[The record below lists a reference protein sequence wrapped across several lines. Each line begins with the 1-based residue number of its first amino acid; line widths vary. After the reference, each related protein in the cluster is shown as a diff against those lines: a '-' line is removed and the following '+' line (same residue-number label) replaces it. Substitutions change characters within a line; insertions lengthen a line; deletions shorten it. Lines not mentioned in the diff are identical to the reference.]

1 MVSIGPKIGVQGE
14 REFRAAFR
22 EITAQARLLNAEM
35 EKLTQTFSHEDSAMT
50 RTAKVSE
57 QLTKQIKE
65 QDEVTQKA
73 AKMKELAIQ
82 HHEAAKNAYERE
94 REKLA
99 KLTKEHE
106 AAGKE
111 LEELKKQYGTSN
123 EKVKEAS
130 KAFEKQ
136 TKELNDQTKKVEDH
150 RVEIIRSR
158 EVIAEWTRR
167 ETESTTEAAKFR
179 QELEKQPHVLEQ
191 VGGAMEK
198 AGGLAE
204 SFGGTLTKYVTTP
217 LLAMGTYA
225 LKSASDVTDG
235 MAKIYTI
242 SKESQL
248 PMSQMKDQ
256 LIELSDATGYAMDD
270 LTEAAYQAV
279 SASVPTEKAADFMAD
294 AAKLARGGFTTTTQ
308 AVDLLT
314 TVINAYGMEAEDA
327 AYISDILLK
336 TQNDGKT
343 IVDELAR
350 SMGTVIPTAA
360 NYHISLEQL
369 AGAYATM
376 TKQGVNT
383 ARATTFMNAMFTEL
397 EKEGSD
403 VSDIL
408 EEETGKSFAQL
419 MDSGMSLADVLKILY
434 DHVDN
439 DTEEFQKLFGNI
451 RSGKAAA
458 ALIRD
463 DFNVLTEEIE
473 RMGKATGQTE
483 YALRVLETPS
493 LKARKA
499 LNRLKNTAEDL
510 GEVMLDRLLPYLEK
524 VVDGVE
530 KFSKWFRELDDVTKN
545 YIINIGLA
553 AASAGPLL
561 KVFGKLLKGGGKL
574 VTSFGLISKEAK
586 NTGGILSGMHKIIK
600 TDGLGFEALA
610 PAVGAVTTAFVALGV
625 AAKYLDDSR
634 EAQAKK
640 DYELNSRQKELIET
654 SEILREKQ
662 TAMAEETQ
670 EEVAV
675 INANADAAAVL
686 KARYN
691 NLVDENGKVKEGSED
706 LAKVIKEQLADALGI
721 EYDKID
727 DLIEKNGKFGDSIDA
742 IIEKQ
747 KIQALM
753 EAYKDDYVDALK
765 RRAEQT
771 EIVTQLQKDLND
783 QDALLKEAEK
793 ELSDTI
799 NNPDTNKNV
808 VERGLAIKDA
818 AAKVSQYSQN
828 VADLRGELEQQAP
841 MLDQTNAIILNYENL
856 PIAAEQGIRE
866 MAIANEK
873 LVMGFLDAEHG
884 SQESLHR
891 QTENIK
897 KNLDDARQKFE
908 RGGYGVTK
916 ENVEMWEQLLDEA
929 QVEEAKYWHI
939 LRETGEKSPEQIA
952 EGLEKNK
959 DKLRE
964 AVKKFGD
971 DGLGNPMKLAA
982 EKAVEE
988 TVKTV
993 GGVGDKVNGKLK
1005 GVKIDASSLK
1015 NYGFSEMFNIGKYWA
1030 EGLVKG
1036 IESFPVKERVRE
1048 WAGHVPWQTRQTLQ
1062 ESSPSKLSEQY
1073 GMYWGMG
1080 LINGMEGTEKSVSA
1094 AAVSLANGITGAY
1107 PMMYGYTPN
1116 TLGYSLG
1123 TSASKSISAPISV
1136 NVTVNGN
1143 VDNYDELAET
1153 IADKINEQIIRKSEV
1168 FA

>member
-99 KLTKEHE
+99 KLTKEHD

-308 AVDLLT
+308 SVDLLT

-327 AYISDILLK
+327 AHISDILLK

-343 IVDELAR
+343 IVDELAH

-403 VSDIL
+403 VSEIL

-553 AASAGPLL
+553 AASTGPLL

-670 EEVAV
+670 EEVTA

-727 DLIEKNGKFGDSIDA
+727 DLIEKNGKFGESIDA

-793 ELSDTI
+793 ELSDAI

-841 MLDQTNAIILNYENL
+841 LLDQTNAIILNYENL
-856 PIAAEQGIRE
+856 PLAAEQGIRE

-897 KNLDDARQKFE
+897 KNLDDAKQKFE

-916 ENVEMWEQLLDEA
+916 ENVEMWEQLLEEA
-929 QVEEAKYWHI
+929 QTEEAKYWHI
-939 LRETGEKSPEQIA
+939 LKETGEKSPEQIA

-982 EKAVEE
+982 EEAVEE
-988 TVKTV
+988 TVKTI
-993 GGVGDKVNGKLK
+993 GGVGDKVNGKLN

-1036 IESFPVKERVRE
+1036 IEEFPVKDRVRA
-1048 WAGHVPWQTRQTLQ
+1048 WAVHVPTQTRTTLH

-1080 LINGMEGTEKSVSA
+1080 LIKGMEGTEKSVSA

-1116 TLGYSLG
+1116 TLGYNLG
-1123 TSASKSISAPISV
+1123 TTASKSISAPISV